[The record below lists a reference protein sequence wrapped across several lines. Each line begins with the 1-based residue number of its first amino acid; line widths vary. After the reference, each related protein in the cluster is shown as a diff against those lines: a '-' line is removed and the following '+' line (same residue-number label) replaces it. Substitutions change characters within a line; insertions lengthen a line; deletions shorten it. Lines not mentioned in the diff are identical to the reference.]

1 MVADLV
7 QAAVAGVP
15 FVDIMVTMC
24 DPSIPLTITEWEEW
38 GNPNEQ
44 LYHDYM
50 QSYRCVSVFLL
61 SVFQVSVCLCMCAVC
76 VSVYVC
82 TYLGWTEPWLNRT
95 VICRFPQCFCTN
107 VYVWSHMVG

>member
-1 MVADLV
+1 MSGSGSVIACVCVYVCEILNTVVDLV

-38 GNPNEQ
+38 GNPNEK

-50 QSYRCVSVFLL
+50 KSYRCVSVCP
-61 SVFQVSVCLCMCAVC
+61 VSVCPSMC
-76 VSVYVC
+76 VSVCVC
-82 TYLGWTEPWLNRT
+82 L
-95 VICRFPQCFCTN
+95 
-107 VYVWSHMVG
+107 

>member
-1 MVADLV
+1 MSVSVIACACDYACDLLNMVADLV

-50 QSYRCVSVFLL
+50 QSYRCVSVC
-61 SVFQVSVCLCMCAVC
+61 VRACVCVCVC
-76 VSVYVC
+76 VSLGVFVC
-82 TYLGWTEPWLNRT
+82 
-95 VICRFPQCFCTN
+95 VCACVC
-107 VYVWSHMVG
+107 V